1 MIPPWMNETG
11 LYNLWINFSDL
22 FNKQCET
29 EKKLEIQGLQR
40 LLIKLNFPQPS
51 KKMYQENIINLSAT
65 GSAATGQ
72 GNSANILLSC
82 DREI

>member
-1 MIPPWMNETG
+1 MSHIVQIRNTLKRFKCM
-11 LYNLWINFSDL
+11 
-22 FNKQCET
+22 QCQT

-40 LLIKLNFPQPS
+40 LLMKLNFPQPS
-51 KKMYQENIINLSAT
+51 KKMYQENRINLSAT

-82 DREI
+82 DRTKSN